1 MIERMDPRT
10 TDQQTD
16 SVPETNQAK
25 GTPGPF
31 EDSPDYVQSLARG
44 LSVVRAFDREHARL
58 TLSAV
63 AQRTGLT
70 RAVARRNL
78 LTLRHLGYVGADGRE
93 FYLRPRVLE
102 LGYSYLA
109 SLGLGEIALQ
119 AMEELSHRVGESCSM
134 AVLDD
139 ADIVYVARVPVR
151 RVMSI
156 ALGVGARLPAFAT
169 SMGRVLLAALSDVE
183 LDAWLDTNKLR
194 AITANTLHKPGA
206 WRAEVA
212 RVRRDGHA
220 LVAQELELGL
230 CSIAVPVRT
239 GNGRVVAGLNV
250 GMAYSDGV
258 RERALKRVLP
268 VLLRTRESIERTL
281 ARSGW
286 LPAAEVRRA

>member
-1 MIERMDPRT
+1 MANPSD
-10 TDQQTD
+10 
-16 SVPETNQAK
+16 
-25 GTPGPF
+25 GF
-31 EDSPDYVQSLARG
+31 EESPDYVQSLARG
-44 LSVVRAFDREHARL
+44 LSVVRAFDRANSRL
-58 TLSAV
+58 TLSQV
-63 AQRTGLT
+63 ATRTGLT

-78 LTLRHLGYVGADGRE
+78 LTLRHLGYVGADGRD

-119 AMEELSHRVGESCSM
+119 AMEDLSHRVGESCSM

-139 ADIVYVARVPVR
+139 DDIVYVARVPVR

-169 SMGRVLLAALSDVE
+169 SMGRVLLAALDDAE
-183 LDAWLDTNKLR
+183 LDAWLAVHKLR
-194 AITANTLHKPGA
+194 AITPNTLFKPGP
-206 WRAEVA
+206 WREEIA

-220 LVAQELELGL
+220 IVAQELELGL
-230 CSIAVPVRT
+230 CSIAVPVHA

-250 GMAYSDGV
+250 GMAWRDGV
-258 RERALKRVLP
+258 RQHALKKILP

-286 LPAAEVRRA
+286 MPAAETRRR

>member
-1 MIERMDPRT
+1 MPQT
-10 TDQQTD
+10 TK
-16 SVPETNQAK
+16 PKEPAIA
-25 GTPGPF
+25 F

-58 TLSAV
+58 RLSDV
-63 AQRTGLT
+63 AERSGLT

-78 LTLRHLGYVGADGRE
+78 LTLRHLGYVGADGRD

-102 LGYSYLA
+102 LGYAYLA

-119 AMEELSHRVGESCSM
+119 GMEELSHRVGESCSM

-139 ADIVYVARVPVR
+139 ADVVYVARVPVR

-156 ALGVGARLPAFAT
+156 ALGVGARLPAFVT
-169 SMGRVLLAALSDVE
+169 SMGRVLLAALGDAE
-183 LDAWLDTNKLR
+183 LEEWLGANKLR
-194 AITANTLHKPGA
+194 AITAHTVYKPAA
-206 WRAEVA
+206 WRDAIM

-220 LVAQELELGL
+220 IVAQELELGL
-230 CSIAVPVRT
+230 CSIAVPVRAA
-239 GNGRVVAGLNV
+239 NGRAVAGLNV

-258 RERALKRVLP
+258 RERALKKILP
-268 VLLRTRESIERTL
+268 ALLRTRDSIEHAL

-286 LPAAEVRRA
+286 RPAAEARRA